1 MLDLWL
7 SALMLAFPSI
17 STGTFGYPIELATKK
32 ALQMVRATT
41 SEFSWIIEVICSC
54 FSQNDLVVCEKLL

>member
-1 MLDLWL
+1 
-7 SALMLAFPSI
+7 MLAFPSI

-32 ALQMVRATT
+32 ALQTVRATT